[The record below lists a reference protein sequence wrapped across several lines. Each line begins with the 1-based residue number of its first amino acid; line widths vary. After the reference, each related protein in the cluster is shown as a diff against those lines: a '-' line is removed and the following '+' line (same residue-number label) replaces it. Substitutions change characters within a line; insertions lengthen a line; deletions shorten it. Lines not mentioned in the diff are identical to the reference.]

1 MGEMKAKLSGQGAV
15 VTGGGSGIGEAVCWR
30 LAREGAKVL
39 VADINLRA
47 AEKVAAAITNAG
59 LKAVPHYVNVV
70 LKKEVQDMVQ
80 RAEQEFGRVDILTNV
95 AGILG
100 PSCPVSEISEED
112 WDRVLAVNLKGTF
125 LCCQAVIDGMI
136 KRGYGRIVNIAS
148 VAGKEGNPMLAPY
161 VSSKAGVIA
170 FTKSLGKEIAK
181 TGITVNCIAPT
192 MIEGPLVKE
201 MSEDYFQSLLA
212 KIPMGR
218 LGKPEEVA
226 GLVNYLVSDE
236 AAFTTGQ
243 CYDLSGGRSVY

>member
-1 MGEMKAKLSGQGAV
+1 LSGRVAV
-15 VTGGGSGIGEAVCWR
+15 VTGAGSGIGKAVCWR
-30 LAREGAKVL
+30 LAREGAQV
-39 VADINLRA
+39 VAADINLASAEQVA
-47 AEKVAAAITNAG
+47 AELNNEGLQAVA
-59 LKAVPHYVNVV
+59 VRVNVAS
-70 LKKEVQDMVQ
+70 KKEVQDMI
-80 RAEQEFGRVDILTNV
+80 RKGESEFGKVDILCNI

-100 PSCPVSEISEED
+100 PSVPVSEISEED
-112 WDRVLAVNLKGTF
+112 WDRVLDINLKGTF
-125 LCCQAVIDGMI
+125 LCCQVAIEGMI
-136 KRGYGRIVNIAS
+136 KRGYGRIVNISS
-148 VAGKEGNPMLAPY
+148 VSGKEGNPMLAPY

-181 TGITVNCIAPT
+181 TGVTVNCISPT

-201 MSEDYFQSLLA
+201 MTEDYFQSLLA

-226 GLVNYLVSDE
+226 GLLNYLVSEE